1 MSVINSLYDGSAEQF
16 TEVLDYVEAH
26 REEAMITRAGHESIV
41 VLPLSE
47 YESLRETMYLMNSL
61 ANARR
66 LMDTIARLE
75 QHIHKTRALSLSEG
89 I

>member
-1 MSVINSLYDGSAEQF
+1 
-16 TEVLDYVEAH
+16 
-26 REEAMITRAGHESIV
+26 MITRAGHEFIV
-41 VLPLSE
+41 VSPLSE
-47 YESLRETMYLMNSL
+47 YKSLRETMYLMNSL

-66 LMDTIARLE
+66 LMDSIARLE

>member
-1 MSVINSLYDGSAEQF
+1 MKTFSYNGSSEQL
-16 TEVLDYVEAH
+16 TKVLDYVEAH
-26 REEAMITRAGHESIV
+26 REEATITRAGHESAV
-41 VLPLSE
+41 VMSLSD

-66 LMDTIARLE
+66 LMDLIAHLE
-75 QHIHKTRALSLSEG
+75 QHIHKTRAGSLSDG